1 MSFEV
6 EGNLYRKF
14 DTEQKTDSFR
24 AREFVLQIE
33 GQYPQLIKFQL
44 TQDRCDLIDAYD
56 EGNQLKVHF
65 DLRGREWNDKYFTNL
80 NAWRVEAAEQGAA
93 AAAPVQ
99 QSSGGGSS
107 AGGPAPAP
115 PMTEV
120 PAGAGQPNIDF
131 DDDIPF

>member
-1 MSFEV
+1 VSFEV

-93 AAAPVQ
+93 AAAPAQ

>member
-80 NAWRVEAAEQGAA
+80 NAWRVEAAEQGAG
-93 AAAPVQ
+93 AAAPAQ
-99 QSSGGGSS
+99 QGSGSS

>member
-93 AAAPVQ
+93 AAAPAQ

>member
-1 MSFEV
+1 VSFEV
-6 EGNLYRKF
+6 DGKLYRKF

-24 AREFVLQIE
+24 AREFVLEIE

-80 NAWRVEAAEQGAA
+80 NAWRVEAASEDASAPAPAQKTR
-93 AAAPVQ
+93 AAAP
-99 QSSGGGSS
+99 G
-107 AGGPAPAP
+107 GGPAPAP

-120 PAGAGQPNIDF
+120 PAGAFSVMNGCEDQ
-131 DDDIPF
+131 